1 MKYIIHPVATE
12 KAIRLME
19 SENKLQFV
27 IRRDSNKQKIKK
39 ELEEFFKIKINS
51 IKTFIDARGR
61 KKAIVQLTK
70 DYPAIDIAT
79 QLGMI

>member
-1 MKYIIHPVATE
+1 MKYVLHPIATE

-27 IRRDSNKQKIKK
+27 VRKESNKKQIVH
-39 ELEEFFKIKINS
+39 ELEKFFKIKITKIN
-51 IKTFIDARGR
+51 TFVDPKGR
-61 KKAIVQLTK
+61 KKAIVKLHT
-70 DYPAIDIAT
+70 DYPAIDVAT